1 MYDNLLDYLLNV
13 RSLYSW
19 ERSPGISNDE
29 LDEYIKQIKNDE
41 PIWELTGKYKGIGIT
56 GLPLTYLL
64 GELYV
69 SAANLDEALH
79 KAKMCNVNYSDG
91 KIYME

>member
-1 MYDNLLDYLLNV
+1 M
-13 RSLYSW
+13 W
-19 ERSPGISNDE
+19 ERVPSISNDE

-41 PIWELTGKYKGIGIT
+41 PIWKLTGKYKDIGIT
-56 GLPLTYLL
+56 GLPLTYSL

-79 KAKMCNVNYSDG
+79 KAKIYNVNYSDG